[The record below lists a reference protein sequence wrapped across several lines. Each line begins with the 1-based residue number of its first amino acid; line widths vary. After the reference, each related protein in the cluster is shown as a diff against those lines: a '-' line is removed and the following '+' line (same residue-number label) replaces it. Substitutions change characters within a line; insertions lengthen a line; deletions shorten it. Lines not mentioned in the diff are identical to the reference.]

1 MLTTANRKL
10 NISKNA
16 LEVLR
21 KRYLKKDDHG
31 NPTET
36 PEDLFRRV
44 AENIAHADSFYGASP
59 KEVTQT
65 AETFYDLIMSLRF
78 LPNSPTLMNAGRE
91 LQQLSACFVL
101 PVGDSMEEIFE
112 ALKKAALIHQSGGGT
127 GFSFSRLRP
136 KDDMVSTTKGKASGP
151 ISFMEVFDSATNTVK
166 QGGTR
171 RGANMGILRVD
182 HQDILEFISCKG
194 EEGRLQNFNISI
206 AITNSF
212 MQALKEEKMYRLI
225 NPRTKKV
232 VKELSAREV
241 FNRIVDMAWKNGEPG
256 IIFIDRIN
264 EKNPTPHAGEI
275 EATNPCGEQPLLPY
289 ESCNLG
295 SINLSLMVDSASVNW
310 KLLEDTIKT
319 AVHFLDN
326 VIDMNKYPLSQIE
339 TVTKLNRK
347 IGLGV
352 MGWADMLLKMR
363 IKYSSDEAVKLAEKV
378 MSFIQAVAYD
388 ASAELAM
395 KRGAFPNWKGSIHN
409 GDNGRKLRNA
419 SITTIAPTGS
429 ISIIAGCSSGIEP
442 VFAWQHKSKQVDTEF
457 TWEHPIW
464 ALYKDKDLL
473 PEYFVKADQIPT
485 EWHVKMQAAFQRNT
499 DNAVSKTVNLPN
511 SATREDVAKTYL
523 LAYEFGCKGITV
535 YRDGSREEQVLTT
548 TDRQIA
554 KKGKSG
560 KETLPEVIDEKRVVV
575 PTKEG
580 KYYIHLS
587 HVNGTP
593 KEIFVTVPPIGKSR
607 AWVECISRLISIAM
621 RAGVSCEAL
630 IDQLYKS
637 YLQYGDVTSPL
648 LHINKGLTKALE
660 SLNRKPNF
668 EITCTDCGG
677 VMILEE
683 GCMKCYSC
691 GASAC

>member
-1 MLTTANRKL
+1 MLMQANCKMK
-10 NISKNA
+10 ISKNA

-36 PEDLFRRV
+36 PEDMFRRV
-44 AENIAHADSFYGASP
+44 AENIAYADSLYGATS
-59 KEVTQT
+59 EEIEQT
-65 AETFYDLIMSLRF
+65 SDTFYELMTSLRF

-101 PVGDSMEEIFE
+101 PVGDSMAEIFE
-112 ALKKAALIHQSGGGT
+112 AVKQSALIHQSGGGT

-136 KDDMVSTTKGKASGP
+136 KDDLVSTTKGKASGP

-182 HQDILEFISCKG
+182 HPDILDFISCKS
-194 EEGRLQNFNISI
+194 EEGRLPNFNMSV
-206 AITNSF
+206 AVTDGF
-212 MQALKEEKMYRLI
+212 MQAFKEEKTCPLI

-232 VKELSAREV
+232 VKEISAKEV
-241 FNRIVDMAWKNGEPG
+241 FNRIVDMAWRNGEPG

-295 SINLSLMVDSASVNW
+295 SINLSLIVDGDIVDWNT
-310 KLLEDTIKT
+310 LETTIRT

-326 VIDMNKYPLSQIE
+326 VIDMNKYPLPQIE

-352 MGWADMLLKMR
+352 MGWADMLLKLE
-363 IKYSSDEAVKLAEKV
+363 IKYSSAEAVKLAEKV
-378 MSFIQAVAYD
+378 MGFIRDIAYD
-388 ASAELAM
+388 ASADLAC

-419 SITTIAPTGS
+419 AITTIAPTGS

-457 TWEHPIW
+457 YWEHPIW
-464 ALYKDKDLL
+464 TLYKNEELL
-473 PEYFVKADQIPT
+473 PDFFVKADQVPT
-485 EWHVKMQAAFQRNT
+485 EWHIRMQAAFQKYT

-511 SATREDVAKTYL
+511 SATKEDVAKTYL
-523 LAYEFGCKGITV
+523 LAYELDCKGITV
-535 YRDGSREEQVLTT
+535 YRDGSRERQVF
-548 TDRQIA
+548 TD
-554 KKGKSG
+554 SG
-560 KETLPEVIDEKRVVV
+560 KLNKVKNVKESLPEVVDEKRVVV
-575 PTKEG
+575 QTKEG
-580 KYYIHLS
+580 KYYIHMS
-587 HVNGTP
+587 HIDGIP
-593 KEIFVTVPPIGKSR
+593 KEVFVTVPPIGRSR
-607 AWVECISRLISIAM
+607 AWVECISRLVSVAM
-621 RAGVSCEAL
+621 RAGVSCEDL

-637 YLQYGDVTSPL
+637 YQQYGDVTSPL
-648 LHINKGLTKALE
+648 LHINKGLSKALE
-660 SLNRKPNF
+660 SLNQKPNF

-677 VMILEE
+677 IMILEE
-683 GCMKCYSC
+683 GCMKCYTC
-691 GASAC
+691 GASVC